1 MLLGAFF
8 NVNDLLHSEDKI
20 SATLLLNKDHE
31 IFKGHFPGQPVV
43 PGVCMLQMI
52 REILEQASK
61 LKLMLK
67 KAQQVKYLALIDPVQ
82 VPEIQVGIQYKVEG
96 GGSVFA
102 TGRLFTGDLVFLK
115 FKGEFLSHDHR

>member
-1 MLLGAFF
+1 MSETLFQIKQLQHA
-8 NVNDLLHSEDKI
+8 EDKI

-52 REILEQASK
+52 KEILEQSGSS
-61 LKLMLK
+61 KLMLK
-67 KAQQVKYLALIDPVQ
+67 RAQQVKYLALIDPVQ
-82 VPEIQVGIQYKVEG
+82 VPEIQANIQYKAEE

-102 TGRLFTGDLVFLK
+102 TGTLFTGDLIFLK
-115 FKGEFLSHDHR
+115 FKGEFLSQ